1 MSGPIPNRSG
11 NQRPA
16 RRRVDMRHHD
26 ERFGDGLDEVG
37 ERLRDARP
45 ALTPLEL
52 DAVQRRVLAP
62 AARSTTEG
70 TRTVKTRIAII
81 ATLMF
86 GMLFSTAGA
95 GLAVGGFAD
104 DDQASVAQYS
114 NDDDKGGVLGGND
127 RGEDE
132 RGVVGESDV
141 SAAEQTEFT
150 AQGDETGGQ
159 LPFTGFAAIPVLL
172 VGLAL
177 LGGGTL
183 LMRRSGDAGR

>member
-1 MSGPIPNRSG
+1 
-11 NQRPA
+11 
-16 RRRVDMRHHD
+16 MRHYD
-26 ERFGDGLDEVG
+26 EPFGDGLDEVG
-37 ERLRDARP
+37 EGLRAARP
-45 ALTPLEL
+45 TLTPLEL
-52 DAVQRRVLAP
+52 DAVQRRVLGTAV
-62 AARSTTEG
+62 RTTNEG

-104 DDQASVAQYS
+104 DDQASVAQYGD
-114 NDDDKGGVLGGND
+114 NDDQGEDEGGVLGGGGD
-127 RGEDE
+127 QGEDE
-132 RGVVGESDV
+132 GAVLGESVDSATDV

-150 AQGDETGGQ
+150 SQGEDTGGE

-172 VGLAL
+172 IGLAL

-183 LMRRSGDAGR
+183 LLRRSGDAGR

>member
-1 MSGPIPNRSG
+1 
-11 NQRPA
+11 
-16 RRRVDMRHHD
+16 MRHHD

-37 ERLRDARP
+37 ARLRDARP

-52 DAVQRRVLAP
+52 DAVQRRVLAS
-62 AARSTTEG
+62 AARSTMEG

-104 DDQASVAQYS
+104 DDQASVAQYGS
-114 NDDDKGGVLGGND
+114 GTEQGGVQGEADEGGVLG
-127 RGEDE
+127 
-132 RGVVGESDV
+132 ESDESADDV
-141 SAAEQTEFT
+141 YAAEQTEFT
-150 AQGDETGGQ
+150 AQGGETGGQ

>member
-1 MSGPIPNRSG
+1 
-11 NQRPA
+11 
-16 RRRVDMRHHD
+16 MRHHD

-104 DDQASVAQYS
+104 DDQASVAQYA
-114 NDDDKGGVLGGND
+114 NDDNRGGVRGEQDEGGVLGAS
-127 RGEDE
+127 DE
-132 RGVVGESDV
+132 SADDV

-150 AQGDETGGQ
+150 VQGDQTGGQ